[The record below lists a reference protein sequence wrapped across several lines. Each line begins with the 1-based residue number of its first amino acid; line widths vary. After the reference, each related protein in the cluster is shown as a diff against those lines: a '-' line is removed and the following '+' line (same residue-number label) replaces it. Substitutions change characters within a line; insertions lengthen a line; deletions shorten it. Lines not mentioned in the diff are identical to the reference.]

1 MKHIDEFIKDAAERY
16 AATMVEENKIFLME
30 EPHLKKQLAV
40 RRSYIQKYYI
50 ENRDL
55 SGYRGFKEIE
65 YLTSRI
71 LEYTVAIFLPDEY
84 DLNDEFIKTLFVSDD
99 FIEARL
105 LYKEQYGHF
114 PVEILARHRAEM
126 TAERTAAYEKLNE
139 LEREED
145 VDQFEDVLSAISGMK
160 RKYMESCIGEIRG
173 CLSVNNS

>member
-1 MKHIDEFIKDAAERY
+1 MKHIDEFIREAAERY
-16 AATMVEENKIFLME
+16 ASTMVEENKIFLME

-40 RRSYIQKYYI
+40 RRSYIQRYYI

-55 SGYRGFKEIE
+55 SEYRGFKEIE

-84 DLNDEFIKTLFVSDD
+84 DLNDEFVKTLFVSDD

-105 LYKEQYGHF
+105 LYKEKYGHF
-114 PVEILARHRAEM
+114 PVEILASYRGQMA
-126 TAERTAAYEKLNE
+126 AERKAAYEKLNE

-145 VDQFEDVLSAISGMK
+145 VDQFEDVLSAITGMQ
-160 RKYMESCIGEIRG
+160 RKYTGLCIQAIRSH
-173 CLSVNNS
+173 L

>member
-16 AATMVEENKIFLME
+16 ASAMTEENKIFLME
-30 EPHLKKQLAV
+30 EPHLKKQMAV

-55 SGYRGFKEIE
+55 NEYQGFKEIE

-84 DLNDEFIKTLFVSDD
+84 DLNDEFVKTLFVSDD

-105 LYKEQYGHF
+105 LYKEKHGHF
-114 PVEILARHRAEM
+114 PVEILAKHRTEM
-126 TAERTAAYEKLNE
+126 AAERKAAYEKLNE

-145 VDQFEDVLSAISGMK
+145 VDQFEDVLASITGM
-160 RKYMESCIGEIRG
+160 RRRYTDRCIGEIRS
-173 CLSVNNS
+173 CLAVSND